1 MEYNKKEELFDK
13 ITGLKY
19 MRQGVPENWYNK
31 GVDDSFRYIK
41 NFFDKEFVPEVPQ
54 YVADWYE
61 RNKGNLENTLWN
73 CIMDWEDTE
82 EDDFKKWLHSSRQAF
97 QTIINMH
104 QFGYRIKNEK
114 KYLVKL
120 IQGGQYLHT
129 DQSGVTYFT
138 AFSQSSYTKDKLEEL
153 DLEWLFDC
161 PGIEL
166 EEVE

>member
-1 MEYNKKEELFDK
+1 
-13 ITGLKY
+13 
-19 MRQGVPENWYNK
+19 
-31 GVDDSFRYIK
+31 
-41 NFFDKEFVPEVPQ
+41 
-54 YVADWYE
+54 
-61 RNKGNLENTLWN
+61 
-73 CIMDWEDTE
+73 MDWDDTK
-82 EDDFKKWLHSSRQAF
+82 EDDFKKWLNSSRKAF

-129 DQSGVTYFT
+129 DQLGVTYFT

-166 EEVE
+166 EEVM